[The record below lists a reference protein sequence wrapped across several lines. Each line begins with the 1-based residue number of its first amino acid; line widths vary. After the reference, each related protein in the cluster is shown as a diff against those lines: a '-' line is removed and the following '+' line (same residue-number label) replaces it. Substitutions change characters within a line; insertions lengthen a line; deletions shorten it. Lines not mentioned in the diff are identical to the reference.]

1 MITSAFKFIFQP
13 ALSGWLQS
21 MLHKLPASLL
31 ALMMTVSM
39 AHAETGVTAD
49 TILLGQSTS
58 LTGPLAELGADT
70 TTAEKAYFDYIN
82 AQGGVHG
89 RQIKVISIDDA
100 YNPDK
105 TVANVKTLIEKEN
118 VFALFNVL
126 GTPNC
131 IAIMPLLEKH
141 NIPHIAPYSGAQAV
155 RKPFNRLVFNVRASY
170 HDEVEAIVEHLG
182 VRGITQVAVVYQNN
196 SFGKDGLDGA
206 KIALDK
212 RKLKI
217 HAETSIESSAVDV
230 DKAAAT
236 LAAVKPQAIIM
247 VTSGVPSAKFIK
259 AYNKLSIG
267 MQFFGLSV
275 LGTQTTVTQLGKDGV
290 GVVVAQVTPF
300 PFSVTSGIIREYQMV
315 MKKMGVKTPLS
326 FISME
331 GFINAKVMVEGLR
344 RAGRDLTRE
353 RLIAGLESI
362 GRLDMEGY
370 LINLSKTDH
379 TGSHAV
385 ELTVISKDGRF
396 LR

>member
-1 MITSAFKFIFQP
+1 MIISVFKFVSQSTLP
-13 ALSGWLQS
+13 AGLQS
-21 MLHKLPASLL
+21 RCKQLFASLL
-31 ALMMTVSM
+31 ALALTATM
-39 AHAETGVTAD
+39 AQAENGVTAD

-58 LTGPLAELGADT
+58 ITGPLAELGADT
-70 TTAEKAYFDYIN
+70 TKAEKAYFDYIN

-100 YNPDK
+100 YNPDR
-105 TVANVKTLIEKEN
+105 TVANVKSLIEKDN

-126 GTPNC
+126 GTPSN
-131 IAIMPLLEKH
+131 IAVLPLLEKY
-141 NIPHIAPYSGAQAV
+141 NIPLIAPYTGSQAL
-155 RKPFNRLVFNVRASY
+155 RTPFNRLVFNVRASY
-170 HDEVEAIVEHLG
+170 HDEVETIIDHLG

-196 SFGKDGLDGA
+196 SFGKDGLDGV
-206 KIALDK
+206 KIALNK
-212 RKLKI
+212 RKLKL
-217 HAETSIESSAVDV
+217 HAEVSMESDSSDA
-230 DKAAAT
+230 DKAAAS
-236 LAAVKPQAIIM
+236 LFAAKPQAIVMIL
-247 VTSGVPSAKFIK
+247 SGVPPVKFIK
-259 AYNKLSIG
+259 AYNKLSVG

-275 LGTQTTVTQLGKDGV
+275 LGTQTAVTALGKDGI

-300 PFSVTSGIIREYQMV
+300 PFSITSGIIREYQMV
-315 MKKMGVKTPLS
+315 MKKMGVKNYS

-353 RLIAGLESI
+353 RLISGLESI
-362 GRLDMEGY
+362 GRLDMDGY
-370 LINLSKTDH
+370 LINLTKTDH